1 MAILVK
7 KQENKADVYREIG
20 KKKALNSKK
29 KRKRL
34 DILGQ
39 KVKQMLKQKKLNR
52 KMQSSIL
59 ILLLF

>member
-7 KQENKADVYREIG
+7 KQENKANMYREIG

-39 KVKQMLKQKKLNR
+39 KKLSR
-52 KMQSSIL
+52 C
-59 ILLLF
+59 